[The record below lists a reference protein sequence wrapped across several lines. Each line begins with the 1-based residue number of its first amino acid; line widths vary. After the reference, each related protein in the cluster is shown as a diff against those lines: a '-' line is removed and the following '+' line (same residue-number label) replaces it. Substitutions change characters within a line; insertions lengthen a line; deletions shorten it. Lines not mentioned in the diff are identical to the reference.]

1 MLISDRRGSASLWEV
16 MRMTLYEKL
25 SLAIAA
31 LTLIVSIISVLVR
44 P

>member
-1 MLISDRRGSASLWEV
+1 

-31 LTLIVSIISVLVR
+31 LTLIVSIISVL
-44 P
+44 